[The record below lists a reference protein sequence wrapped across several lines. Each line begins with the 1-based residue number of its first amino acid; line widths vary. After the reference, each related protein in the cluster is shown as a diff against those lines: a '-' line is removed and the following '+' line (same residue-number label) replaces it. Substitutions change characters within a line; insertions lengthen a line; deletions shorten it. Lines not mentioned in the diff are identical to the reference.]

1 MTRNLKGHGEPYY
14 AVYFQKIPLMKFC
27 MKENVTISLETN
39 FIESSLKPKIIISV
53 SMLLMLIALTFFYFS
68 ANKSR

>member
-1 MTRNLKGHGEPYY
+1 
-14 AVYFQKIPLMKFC
+14 MKFC

>member
-1 MTRNLKGHGEPYY
+1 MKKS
-14 AVYFQKIPLMKFC
+14 AIFVVFIKKIPLMKFC